1 MSQSYG
7 NGSMD
12 AGAVLDITGVGFG
25 PANLALAIALDEM
38 VSAGRAVT
46 ARFFEAQE
54 RFGWHR
60 GMLIEGATM
69 QVPFLKDLVTMRNPT
84 SRFSF
89 LSFLHTRGRIV
100 DFANTK
106 TFFPLRT
113 EFHEYL
119 AWAAEQFENYVSYQ
133 SEVVGI
139 RPATGPGD
147 VEAVDVS
154 VRIGGRDG
162 TPRTH
167 RARNV
172 VIAAGGRPRMPE
184 GLPESERIW
193 HSSRLLD
200 GAQAIAGSEPSSFVV
215 LGSGQSAA
223 EAVDYLH
230 REFAD
235 AQVHSVHSRYGY
247 SVADDSAFTNAIFN
261 PEAVDHHFAAS
272 ESVRRSLHAYHAN
285 TNYSVVDEGL
295 IRRLYQTSYLESV
308 TGQRRLHFH
317 KVSRLV
323 EVTHAGDRLR
333 VVIEFLPD
341 GSTTTIEADALV
353 CATGYLRADPGSLL
367 GDLLPRCRR
376 DGQGRLLLDRNR
388 RVATDE
394 SVKCG
399 IYVLGYGEHSHGLS
413 ETLLSLTAVRAGE
426 LAEVLTKELV

>member
-1 MSQSYG
+1 
-7 NGSMD
+7 MD
-12 AGAVLDITGVGFG
+12 ADAVLDIAGVGFG

-38 VSAGRAVT
+38 DSAGRAVT

-119 AWAAEQFENYVSYQ
+119 AWAAEQFENRVSYR
-133 SEVVGI
+133 SEVIGI
-139 RPATGPGD
+139 RSATGPGD

-154 VRIGGRDG
+154 VRVGGRDEA
-162 TPRTH
+162 PRTH

-200 GAQAIAGSEPSSFVV
+200 GVQAIAGSKPSSFVV

-230 REFAD
+230 CEFTD

-247 SVADDSAFTNAIFN
+247 SVADDSSFTNSIFN
-261 PEAVDHHFAAS
+261 PVAVDHHFAAS

-308 TGQRRLHFH
+308 TGRRRLHVH

-323 EVTHAGDRLR
+323 EVTPVGDRLR
-333 VVIEFLPD
+333 IVIEFLPD
-341 GSTTTIEADALV
+341 GSTTTVEADALV
-353 CATGYLRADPGSLL
+353 CATGYLRADPASLL

>member
-1 MSQSYG
+1 
-7 NGSMD
+7 MD
-12 AGAVLDITGVGFG
+12 AGAVLDIAGVGFG

-38 VSAGRAVT
+38 DSAGRAVT

-119 AWAAEQFENYVSYQ
+119 AWAAEQFENCVSYQ

-139 RPATGPGD
+139 RSATGPGD

-154 VRIGGRDG
+154 VRVGGRDG

-295 IRRLYQTSYLESV
+295 ISRLYQTSYLESV
-308 TGQRRLHFH
+308 TGRRRLHFH